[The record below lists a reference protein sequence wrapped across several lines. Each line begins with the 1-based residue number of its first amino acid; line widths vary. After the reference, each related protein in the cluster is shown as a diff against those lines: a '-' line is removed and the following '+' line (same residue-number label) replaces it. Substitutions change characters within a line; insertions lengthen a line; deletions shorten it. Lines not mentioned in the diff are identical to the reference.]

1 MPLTIESLRAF
12 VKANKSLVN
21 DLIQAREEAPK
32 VRAAVEGVVNPLF
45 ANFPHK
51 FWTEGRVRG
60 WLSGKPV
67 VERTLITDPNKL
79 YMVDDMDSES
89 MTAWDKARNEAIL
102 AAFPGTPD
110 GFCPAL
116 MAESKIIELE
126 NALLESAA
134 ETLDGSF
141 SNICNM
147 KMRDEAVSLLATG
160 VTNLRG

>member
-1 MPLTIESLRAF
+1 MPLTVTSLKSF

-21 DLIQAREEAPK
+21 DLIKAREEAPK
-32 VRAAVEGVVNPLF
+32 VRAAVDAVVNPLF

-51 FWTEGRVRG
+51 FWTEECVRG
-60 WLSGKPV
+60 GKVV

-79 YMVDDMDSES
+79 YMAEDMGTEKMD
-89 MTAWDKARNEAIL
+89 AWDKARNEAIL

-110 GFCPAL
+110 QFCPAL

-141 SNICNM
+141 GNICNM